1 MEQVPTS
8 QKQGKSPSPYENP
21 PSQELAPTHPNYR
34 LNIQAEAVIPIKRQ
48 RVEGACRLD
57 PQKSGTPSEAATSTY
72 SLQES
77 MDDNDDDAS
86 LTSSFTRRT
95 DQQVSQ
101 YSFIRRPRRLL
112 SGSTSVLP
120 FNATN
125 VNDLDILPRTAAVPA
140 VAKYA
145 QVHITIKSA
154 AHELNL
160 NAPTA
165 AKATRQPRVRTSN
178 AYRVW
183 CPKGSTTHCI
193 TNDTLNGDAVC
204 FIPCRFPG
212 QRKQPSN

>member
-1 MEQVPTS
+1 MEQVPPS
-8 QKQGKSPSPYENP
+8 QEQGKSPSPNENP
-21 PSQELAPTHPNYR
+21 PSQELASTHPTTHSHV
-34 LNIQAEAVIPIKRQ
+34 QAEAVIPIKRQ
-48 RVEGACRLD
+48 RVEGARRLD
-57 PQKSGTPSEAATSTY
+57 PQRSDPPSEAATSTY

-77 MDDNDDDAS
+77 MDDNDDEA
-86 LTSSFTRRT
+86 SFTI
-95 DQQVSQ
+95 VS
-101 YSFIRRPRRLL
+101 YKKNRPAGYTWG
-112 SGSTSVLP
+112 SPATQWKSTSVLP

-125 VNDLDILPRTAAVPA
+125 VSDLDILPRTAAVPA
-140 VAKYA
+140 VAKYV
-145 QVHITIKSA
+145 QVHITIKRA

-165 AKATRQPRVRTSN
+165 VKAKRQPRVRTSN

-204 FIPCRFPG
+204 YIPCRFPG